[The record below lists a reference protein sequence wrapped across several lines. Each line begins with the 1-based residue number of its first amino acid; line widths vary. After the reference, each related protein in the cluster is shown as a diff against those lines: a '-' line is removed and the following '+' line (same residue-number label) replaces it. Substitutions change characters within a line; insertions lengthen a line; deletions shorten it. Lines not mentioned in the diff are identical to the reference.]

1 MIYMIVYIAEFRH
14 MLLLFILAVEQYATK
29 LLKRYFDKYGK
40 FSSESDMRRL
50 ETVLV

>member
-1 MIYMIVYIAEFRH
+1 MIYMIVYIAKFRH
-14 MLLLFILAVEQYATK
+14 MILLFILAVEQYVTK